1 MENYYLPATTYCP
14 PAPRAS
20 PLDRRATINTII
32 EESPQIPHIYQ
43 DYFAQNL
50 TQQWARYT
58 GRASVISPSYQSPTY
73 SEDFPTP
80 KASLQNPQ
88 PEQDQAEEE
97 NWPLTPR
104 APERLSS
111 PRWTRSRDDPEF
123 DELYDMTDEDTEE
136 VPLRCSNSV
145 KKCSATT
152 SARSSRNRYPS
163 LVIPSPSQWPT
174 IEKLQKS
181 AVSPAPVPALTP
193 AQNLLNML
201 AARQL
206 HDLATSA
213 EPSLDGSLSSEELE
227 RLSCPSTPDQQGQ
240 KGEWTG
246 SVQLNPAA
254 METLHHI
261 SRDDDTESEDQV
273 LHVSEAEMTQVV
285 GGERLSAP
293 VQRIFTTDL
302 TNTPSDVRSD
312 EDDFSAL
319 TIPSPGG
326 FFSSLQGS
334 ARHTWSI
341 PPQQK
346 REETPSTSVAEN
358 FYGVPWR
365 ERPDNV
371 VEHVVEVPANFGA
384 AEPTPN
390 ALDGF
395 LSPVGEI
402 MEIQPSATKFE
413 YNEHY
418 AQELAQLAG
427 KNLSRTSLW
436 LTSQENWL
444 EGMLSPVSPVSHE
457 RGNSLTDIGSPSK
470 KSVRFVDLVVPKT
483 PKVSEETLSKDTT
496 FFEALEFLRETTGKF
511 DAFIHRLTRAEAVH
525 LQRRCAPKRHNNLLL
540 GRYELCGYSKIPST
554 RPVSLFYTDDPNEH
568 KEQIAKAQ
576 KEQQA
581 LELVRPA
588 FWALEASRQLHGGRL
603 ITSPAYKILSHSRD
617 EGATRVLDLG
627 GQAVCDWA
635 WQVAL
640 DFPLTSVFT
649 VSTKTEEVV
658 KLDGEERDVEGPP
671 NHRHKVVPNY
681 WTLPFPNGHFDVV
694 SARNLYALLKTT
706 KPVPN
711 PGQLGNASGLDEYDL
726 CLKECMRILKPGGYL
741 EFSLLDADVM
751 RAAAGSHTQKVSVE
765 FAFNLRTRGYD
776 AQPTRSFLPRL
787 ARAGFAAK
795 DVRRAWTSTPF
806 PRPAAKWAET
816 LSVGADEAVAK
827 SRHPDVLN
835 SPRSSL
841 HVQSPS
847 QENNNNSKD
856 IKEKT
861 IGPNGEVEPFSPTS
875 FFSVFP
881 HRRHNHNNQHKRN
894 DSLLDGIVNAPFP
907 STTGGHGL
915 TITVPPTPPPK
926 DTLFSPSSPSSP
938 SADDEER
945 NSNNKRG
952 STKDARE
959 LAGLATAR
967 AWEKWLVKLQ
977 AEMGKGE
984 EDRLGEGVTQ
994 ALEEGAVAKEDDGDV
1009 CAWRGLEGWA
1019 RKGF

>member
-1 MENYYLPATTYCP
+1 MESYYLPATTYCP
-14 PAPRAS
+14 PAHNDSRLLS

-43 DYFAQNL
+43 DYFSQNL
-50 TQQWARYT
+50 THQWAQYT
-58 GRASVISPSYQSPTY
+58 GRASVASPSYQSPAY

-88 PEQDQAEEE
+88 PAQAQE
-97 NWPLTPR
+97 NWPL
-104 APERLSS
+104 A
-111 PRWTRSRDDPEF
+111 RSRNDPDF
-123 DELYDMTDEDTEE
+123 DELYDMTDDDTEE
-136 VPLRCSNSV
+136 VPLKCSNSV
-145 KKCSATT
+145 KKSSTNN
-152 SARSSRNRYPS
+152 SARSSRNSYPS
-163 LVIPSPSQWPT
+163 IVIPSPSHWPT

-193 AQNLLNML
+193 AQNVLNML
-201 AARQL
+201 AARKL
-206 HDLATSA
+206 NDPATSA

-227 RLSCPSTPDQQGQ
+227 HLSCPSTPDQQAQ
-240 KGEWTG
+240 KEREWSG

-261 SRDDDTESEDQV
+261 SRDDDTETRDQL
-273 LHVSEAEMTQVV
+273 LHVSEEEMTQVV
-285 GGERLSAP
+285 GGDRLTAP
-293 VQRIFTTDL
+293 VQRIFTNDL
-302 TNTPSDVRSD
+302 TTTPSDVKAD
-312 EDDFSAL
+312 EDEFSAL

-334 ARHTWSI
+334 ARHTWSLP
-341 PPQQK
+341 PPQK
-346 REETPSTSVAEN
+346 RDETPSTSVAEN

-384 AEPTPN
+384 AEQTPT

-413 YNEHY
+413 YNENY
-418 AQELAQLAG
+418 AQELEQVAG

-436 LTSQENWL
+436 ITAQENWL
-444 EGMLSPVSPVSHE
+444 EGMLSPVSPVALE
-457 RGNSLTDIGSPSK
+457 RRNSITDIGSPSK

-483 PKVSEETLSKDTT
+483 PKTPHETLTKDTT

-576 KEQQA
+576 KEQQV

-588 FWALEASRQLHGGRL
+588 FWALEASRLLHSGRL
-603 ITSPAYKILSHSRD
+603 ITSPAYKILAHTRD

-649 VSTKTEEVV
+649 VSTKTEEPV
-658 KLDGEERDVEGPP
+658 KLDGDEERDIEGPP

-706 KPVPN
+706 KPVPS
-711 PGQLGNASGLDEYDL
+711 PGQLAGGNSTSCLDEYDL

-765 FAFNLRTRGYD
+765 FSFNLRTRGYD
-776 AQPTRSFLPRL
+776 AQPTKSFLPRL

-795 DVRRAWTSTPF
+795 DVRRVWTTTPL
-806 PRPAAKWAET
+806 PRTGAKWSET
-816 LSVGADEAVAK
+816 LNVGADEALAK
-827 SRHPDVLN
+827 SKHPDVLN
-835 SPRSSL
+835 SPRGSISA
-841 HVQSPS
+841 HSPHS
-847 QENNNNSKD
+847 
-856 IKEKT
+856 EKV

-875 FFSVFP
+875 FFFP
-881 HRRHNHNNQHKRN
+881 RRHQHKRA
-894 DSLLDGIVNAPFP
+894 DSLMDTIVNG
-907 STTGGHGL
+907 TTTSSGP

-926 DTLFSPSSPSSP
+926 DIDEGSS
-938 SADDEER
+938 
-945 NSNNKRG
+945 NQQQQQG

-959 LAGLATAR
+959 VAGLIGAR

-977 AEMGKGE
+977 AEMGK
-984 EDRLGEGVTQ
+984 EDEGRLGEGITQ
-994 ALEEGAVAKEDDGDV
+994 ALEEGARDG